1 MENNSYLAHFG
12 IKGMR
17 WGVRH
22 DPDRLGTRKSKS
34 TQKKQ
39 VHPTSRYARYD
50 KQGKRKKA
58 EQMSMKDLELSTKRI
73 NAESNYKEALARN
86 KSLKTSSQI
95 AKPFVRAGATFV
107 ALYGGATIANKLS
120 NGAVF
125 SDKNRNM
132 EWALGASFVAALS
145 ALDIRATAP
154 SPTPSPKP
162 DLNQQKIDELN
173 RRFRVDG

>member
-1 MENNSYLAHFG
+1 MYNDPYLMHFG

-22 DPDRLGTRKSKS
+22 DPERTGRSQKKS
-34 TQKKQ
+34 KKQ

-86 KSLKTSSQI
+86 RSLKTSSQI
-95 AKPFVRAGATFV
+95 AKPFIRAGTTFV
-107 ALYGGATIANKLS
+107 ALYGGATLANKIS
-120 NGAVF
+120 KGALF
-125 SDKNRNM
+125 NDNTRNM

-145 ALDIRATAP
+145 ALDIRASAP
-154 SPTPSPKP
+154 SPSQGPRP
-162 DLNQQKIDELN
+162 DPNQQKIDELN
-173 RRFRVDG
+173 RRFRVDV